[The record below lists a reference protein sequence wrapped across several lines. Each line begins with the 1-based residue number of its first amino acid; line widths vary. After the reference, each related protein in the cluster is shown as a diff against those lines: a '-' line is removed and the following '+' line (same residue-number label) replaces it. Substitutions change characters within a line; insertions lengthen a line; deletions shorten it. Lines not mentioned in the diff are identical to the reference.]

1 MSDQNCETTVSPHK
15 GNTLRHWVGQR
26 YFLEKTSKAQV
37 RKAKVE
43 Q

>member
-1 MSDQNCETTVSPHK
+1 MLGQNCETTVSPHK
-15 GNTLRHWVGQR
+15 GNTLRSWVGQR
-26 YFLEKTSKAQV
+26 YLEKTSKAQA